1 LQIEE
6 LGKTNMRLDYPL
18 YGLALVLFALTVIT
32 LTLVSEQD
40 ARLTYAVSTAA
51 VGLLAIGGGYF
62 LRPKTTVATPVQTA
76 SPTPQIT
83 AAEPTQQTAVPV
95 VENPSIDAQIVEA
108 PKIET
113 SIVEVSPIQTT
124 LAVEAPKIEYPA
136 VVSAVVVEA
145 QPAAHVVE
153 PTVDVSVEKAEIS
166 APAVETSQAASATS
180 KLAFTQIRGIS
191 EKRAEQLKANG
202 INTIEELANASAVD
216 LAVKLNVSPKI
227 VKMWIGS
234 AKKLSK

>member
-1 LQIEE
+1 LQIKE

-18 YGLALVLFALTVIT
+18 YGLAIVLFALTVIT

-40 ARLTYAVSTAA
+40 GRLTYAVSTAA
-51 VGLLAIGGGYF
+51 VGLLSVGSGYF
-62 LRPKTTVATPVQTA
+62 LRPKTTAVAQVQTA
-76 SPTPQIT
+76 PPTPQKA
-83 AAEPTQQTAVPV
+83 AAEPAQQTAAPV
-95 VENPSIDAQIVEA
+95 VENPHIDAQIVET

-113 SIVEVSPIQTT
+113 SIVDASAIQTS
-124 LAVEAPKIEYPA
+124 LAVEAPKVESPA
-136 VVSAVVVEA
+136 VEAAVVAEA
-145 QPAAHVVE
+145 QPAAQVVD
-153 PTVDVSVEKAEIS
+153 PLGDVPLVEAEIS
-166 APAVETSQAASATS
+166 APASKTPQSASAT

-216 LAVKLNVSPKI
+216 LAAKLNVSPKI